1 MLEEGTLVVR
11 KRVRKNGKE
20 DEEKKGR
27 REDELS
33 LESV

>member
-1 MLEEGTLVVR
+1 MVR

>member
-1 MLEEGTLVVR
+1 MLEEETLVVR